1 MEYILP
7 LNPPPKGEIK
17 INKMISIK
25 NLHASID
32 GKEILKGLNLEV
44 KAGEIHAIM
53 GPNGAGKSTLAS
65 ILAGRE
71 EYEVTEGSVDFD
83 GKDLLDLATE
93 DRAREGLFLAFQY
106 PIEIPG
112 VSNINFL
119 RAALNEIREYRKE
132 EPINAKDFMALVRE
146 KSAIV
151 ELDSKLASR
160 SVNEGFSGG
169 EKKRNEIFQM
179 AMLNPK
185 LAILD
190 ETDSGLD
197 IDALRIVANGVNKLK
212 TADNATIVITHYQRL
227 LDYIVP
233 DFVHVLY
240 DGKIVKSGTKELAL
254 ELEERGYDWIKEELA
269 L

>member
-1 MEYILP
+1 
-7 LNPPPKGEIK
+7 
-17 INKMISIK
+17 MISIK
-25 NLHASID
+25 NLHASVD

-44 KAGEIHAIM
+44 KAGEVHAIM

-65 ILAGRE
+65 VLAGRE
-71 EYEVTEGSVDFD
+71 DYEITEGSVDFD
-83 GKDLLDLATE
+83 GQDLLDMETE
-93 DRAREGLFLAFQY
+93 ERAREGLFLAFQY
-106 PIEIPG
+106 PVEIPG

-119 RAALNEIREYRKE
+119 RTAINEKREYLGQ
-132 EPINAKDFMALVRE
+132 EPLSAKDFMQMVRE
-146 KSAIV
+146 KSALV

-179 AMLNPK
+179 AMLDPK
-185 LAILD
+185 LSILD

-197 IDALRIVANGVNKLK
+197 IDALRIVANGVNTLK
-212 TADNATIVITHYQRL
+212 SDKNATIVITHYQRL

-240 DGKIVKSGTKELAL
+240 NGQIVKSGPKELAL
-254 ELEERGYDWIKEELA
+254 ELEEKGYDWIKAELA
-269 L
+269 